1 MLPARF
7 EYHRPQTVDEA
18 LELLDRYAEDAK
30 VLAGGMSLIPLMKL
44 RFASPGHLVDVNRIP
59 ELQGMEESDGW
70 LRVRAITRHNEI
82 AQSEVVRARY
92 PAMAAAAPVIAD
104 PLVRNLGTLAGSL
117 AHADPAGDW
126 GSVMLALE
134 AEVVA
139 RSVAGERVVPVR
151 DLFVSG
157 FTTSLRPDELI
168 TEVRVPAPRGRFGG
182 TYLKLERKVGDFATV
197 GVAVQL
203 TLDDGKVERAGIAL
217 TAVGPTN
224 LRAVEAEQALAGAEP
239 TEEAF
244 AEAARLAARAAE
256 PTTDLRGS
264 AEYKRHVVE
273 VYTRR
278 ALARALEL
286 ARGAGA

>member
-7 EYHRPQTVDEA
+7 EYHRPQTVEEA

-44 RFASPGHLVDVNRIP
+44 RFASPGRLVDVNRIP

-82 AQSEVVRARY
+82 ADSELVRARY

-139 RSVAGERVVPVR
+139 RSVAGERVIPLR
-151 DLFVSG
+151 DLFVSS
-157 FTTSLRPDELI
+157 FTTSLRPNELI
-168 TEVRVPAPRGRFGG
+168 TEVRVPAPRGRSGG

-203 TLDDGKVERAGIAL
+203 TLDDGKVGRAGIAL

-224 LRAVEAEQALAGAEP
+224 LWAVEAEQALAGAEP

-256 PTTDLRGS
+256 PTTDVRGS
-264 AEYKRHVVE
+264 AEYKRHMVE

-278 ALARALEL
+278 GLARALEL